1 MFGEFI
7 GKEGYIE
14 KMSSTLTSGNA
25 VLETMGNVLG
35 SIGKLAWQR
44 RYMVLNPSKDF
55 FAFYKD
61 NNVKKAQKEHPLS
74 ELKKCVPV
82 DSNPKEFIVVG
93 SFWYKY
99 P

>member
-1 MFGEFI
+1 
-7 GKEGYIE
+7 
-14 KMSSTLTSGNA
+14 
-25 VLETMGNVLG
+25 
-35 SIGKLAWQR
+35 
-44 RYMVLNPSKDF
+44 MVLNPSKDF

-93 SFWYKY
+93 SF
-99 P
+99 